1 MYTDWEVQSNI
12 CDLDYIIV
20 DYYLDLEICLLLIV

>member
-12 CDLDYIIV
+12 CHLDYIIE
-20 DYYLDLEICLLLIV
+20 DYYFDLEICLLLIV